1 MLRYSIL
8 ALALIAAGCSTT
20 ATPTYT
26 ASGASGYRVACGGFL
41 GDGDLASCYQ
51 KSGEVCGTNGYRVL
65 QTSLS
70 SLIIQC
76 REAGESRNNN
86 SQ

>member
-1 MLRYSIL
+1 MFKYLSL
-8 ALALIAAGCSTT
+8 SALVIVAGCSTS

-26 ASGASGYRVACGGFL
+26 ASGASGYRIACGGFL

-51 KSGEVCGTNGYRVL
+51 KAGEICQAAGYRVL

-70 SLIIQC
+70 SLIVEC
-76 REAGESRNNN
+76 RDPKDSSKDQN
-86 SQ
+86 